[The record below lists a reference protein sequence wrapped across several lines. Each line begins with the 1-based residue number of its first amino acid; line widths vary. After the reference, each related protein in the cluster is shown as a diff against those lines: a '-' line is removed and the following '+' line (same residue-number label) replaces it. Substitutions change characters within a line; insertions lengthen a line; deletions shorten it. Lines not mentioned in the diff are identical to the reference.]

1 MLIYFNTEGINL
13 YFLCPFISFFFLVG
27 ASFTGGQSKFGQ
39 YAYTQNIIISF
50 GEMLAIIPYLIS
62 EKIDEDTYKDT
73 KRNSLNKSM
82 TTNSKKSLSLQFEY
96 NNIEEE
102 LSHVKFYQIILL
114 GFIDF
119 LQSFSIFYGNELYFN
134 NYQIYFW
141 SSYIL
146 FICFFKKFL
155 LKNRL
160 YRHQI
165 VSLIIFAVLDLIYT
179 ILISTD
185 KNIEF
190 VPKQLIFIVLS
201 NCCFSFEII
210 FEKRII
216 ETTFIS
222 IYKLCFLLGLSTF
235 CYNLI
240 ISLITTIIAKCLDKG
255 SEMRSHF
262 FDYSNYFNDVDNIIS
277 EIFLIFIFIIFNG
290 IYNILQ
296 FVTIKFLTPY
306 HALITQIILALY
318 MTVISKL
325 AGKGISLYTFIFA
338 VAFHIICFL
347 VLFVFLEIL
356 QLNFWGI
363 SKDTKLHIGL
373 RSDDD
378 KYFENFSS
386 LSFKENQN
394 GEIKENN
401 NNSNKNN
408 INNKI
413 EERTGSESEN
423 SEGDYSFD
431 I

>member
-27 ASFTGGQSKFGQ
+27 ASFVAGQSTFGK

-62 EKIDEDTYKDT
+62 EKIDEDTYKDSS
-73 KRNSLNKSM
+73 KRNSLNKSEKIS
-82 TTNSKKSLSLQFEY
+82 NNKKSLSLQFEY

-102 LSHVKFYQIILL
+102 LSHVELYQILLL
-114 GFIDF
+114 GFVDF
-119 LQSFSIFYGNELYFN
+119 LQSFSIFYGNELYSN

-146 FICFFKKFL
+146 FICIFKKIL

-165 VSLIIFAVLDLIYT
+165 VSLIIFALFDLIYT
-179 ILISTD
+179 ILILTD
-185 KNIEF
+185 PNIEF
-190 VPKQLIFIVLS
+190 NHKQLIFIVLS

-222 IYKLCFLLGLSTF
+222 IYKLCFLLGLTTF

-240 ISLITTIIAKCLDKG
+240 LSLITTIIAKCLHEGKI
-255 SEMRSHF
+255 RKHF
-262 FDYSNYFNDVDNIIS
+262 FDYSNYFNDVDNLIS

-290 IYNILQ
+290 LYNILQ
-296 FVTIKFLTPY
+296 FVTIKYLSPY
-306 HALITQIILALY
+306 HTLITQIILALY
-318 MTVISKL
+318 MTVINKIT
-325 AGKGISLYTFIFA
+325 GEDISLYTFIFA
-338 VAFHIICFL
+338 VVFHIICFL
-347 VLFVFLEIL
+347 VLFIFLEIL
-356 QLNFWGI
+356 QLNFCGI
-363 SKDTKLHIGL
+363 SKDTKLHISL

-378 KYFENFSS
+378 KYFETLSTGSFSEIQ
-386 LSFKENQN
+386 KEENR
-394 GEIKENN
+394 GNN
-401 NNSNKNN
+401 NKNYQM
-408 INNKI
+408 K
-413 EERTGSESEN
+413 ERTESEN
-423 SEGDYSFD
+423 SEADYSFD
-431 I
+431 

>member
-27 ASFTGGQSKFGQ
+27 ASYAGGQSKFGQ

-62 EKIDEDTYKDT
+62 EKIDEDTYKDSS
-73 KRNSLNKSM
+73 KRTSLNKLEKISS
-82 TTNSKKSLSLQFEY
+82 NKKSLSLQFEY

-102 LSHVKFYQIILL
+102 LSHVKFYQILIL
-114 GFIDF
+114 GFVDF
-119 LQSFSIFYGNELYFN
+119 LQSFSIFYGNELYSN

-146 FICFFKKFL
+146 FICIFKMIL
-155 LKNRL
+155 LKNRI

-165 VSLIIFAVLDLIYT
+165 VSLIIFGVFDIVYT
-179 ILISTD
+179 ILILTD

-190 VPKQLIFIVLS
+190 NPKQLIFIVLS

-216 ETTFIS
+216 EATFIS

-235 CYNLI
+235 CYNLL
-240 ISLITTIIAKCLDKG
+240 ISLITTIIAKCLDKNT
-255 SEMRSHF
+255 EMRSHF
-262 FDYSNYFNDVDNIIS
+262 FDYSNYFEDVDNIVS
-277 EIFLIFIFIIFNG
+277 EIFLIFLFITFNG

-296 FVTIKFLTPY
+296 FVTIKFLSPY

-318 MTVISKL
+318 MTVINKIT
-325 AGKGISLYTFIFA
+325 GEKISLHTFIFA

-347 VLFVFLEIL
+347 VLFIFLEIL
-356 QLNFWGI
+356 QLNFCGI

-378 KYFENFSS
+378 KYFETISNG
-386 LSFKENQN
+386 SFNEIQN
-394 GEIKENN
+394 GEDRGKNKS
-401 NNSNKNN
+401 SNKNN
-408 INNKI
+408 VNM
-413 EERTGSESEN
+413 RSESEI
-423 SEGDYSFD
+423 SENDYSF
-431 I
+431 